1 MDYKF
6 LLKKRSGLTMSEALF
21 TLAIIGVIASLT
33 MFGLLAKINDTKNI
47 AALKKF
53 YSAINQVTMFV
64 ILDRASPNYWGLDE
78 YSQDSSALAFSYY
91 RPYFK
96 VVRECSNATGAVKY
110 I

>member
-64 ILDRASPNYWGLDE
+64 ILDRASPN
-78 YSQDSSALAFSYY
+78 
-91 RPYFK
+91 
-96 VVRECSNATGAVKY
+96 
-110 I
+110 